1 MIMPSADKHVHL
13 RLGYSEYLLCSPQT
27 VAIFTSKICTIM
39 LPKSKTEPSTAVMI
53 VVTDARTWEESLQ
66 DTQVLLTQQ
75 ESDAMYKFI
84 ELTYKRLKEQRPGP
98 QTIRPYTSPVHHQG
112 VH

>member
-1 MIMPSADKHVHL
+1 MA
-13 RLGYSEYLLCSPQT
+13 R
-27 VAIFTSKICTIM
+27 FTSKICTVM
-39 LPKSKTEPSTAVMI
+39 LLKSKTEPSTAMMV

-75 ESDAMYKFI
+75 ESDAMSKFI
-84 ELTYKRLKEQRPGP
+84 ELTHKRLMEQRPGP

>member
-1 MIMPSADKHVHL
+1 MA
-13 RLGYSEYLLCSPQT
+13 R
-27 VAIFTSKICTIM
+27 FTSKICTVM
-39 LPKSKTEPSTAVMI
+39 LLKSKTEPSTAMMV

-75 ESDAMYKFI
+75 ESDAMSKFI
-84 ELTYKRLKEQRPGP
+84 ELTHKRLMEQRPGP
-98 QTIRPYTSPVHHQG
+98 QTIWPYTSPVHHQG